1 MIEHK
6 VKYSK
11 DIISLSMDY
20 TSALPLAF
28 FFVNVM
34 EGVHEGNYT
43 EMTLLITTMIV
54 ADLLTV
60 LIKRISTYAPSFLN
74 FLISR
79 PKGAS
84 NTDIL
89 SRNGLKPPNSP
100 GFPSGHMTMTTVFA
114 VYRLIRLYRKNI
126 NTELDIFINITNL
139 LKTQLIPIVFYLGII
154 ALMAAARLYKKCH
167 TISQVIGGFLLGV
180 IFAIILDK
188 IVQDFL

>member
-6 VKYSK
+6 ITYSK
-11 DIISLSMDY
+11 DVISLSMDY

-34 EGVHEGNYT
+34 EGVGEGNYT

-60 LIKRISTYAPSFLN
+60 FIKRMSTYAPKFLN
-74 FLISR
+74 FLLVR

-89 SRNGLKPPNSP
+89 SRNGLKSADSP
-100 GFPSGHMTMTTVFA
+100 GFPSGHMAMTSVFA
-114 VYRLIRLYRKNI
+114 IYRLIRLYRNKTSGDLNI
-126 NTELDIFINITNL
+126 INIINF
-139 LKTQLIPIVFYLGII
+139 LKTYPIQIMFYLGLI
-154 ALMAAARLYKKCH
+154 ALMAVARLYKRCH
-167 TISQVIGGFLLGV
+167 TITQVISGFLLGA

-188 IVQDFL
+188 IVVDFL

>member
-6 VKYSK
+6 ISYSK
-11 DIISLSMDY
+11 DVISLSMDY

-34 EGVHEGNYT
+34 EGVQDGNYT

-60 LIKRISTYAPSFLN
+60 FIKRMSAYAPKIFN
-74 FLISR
+74 FLLVR

-89 SRNGLKPPNSP
+89 SRNGPKSPDSP

-114 VYRLIRLYRKNI
+114 IYRLIRLYRNKTSGDFNI
-126 NTELDIFINITNL
+126 INIFNFF
-139 LKTQLIPIVFYLGII
+139 KTYPIQIMFYLGLI

-167 TISQVIGGFLLGV
+167 TIPQVIGGFLLGT

-188 IVQDFL
+188 IVVDFL

>member
-6 VKYSK
+6 VTYSK
-11 DIISLSMDY
+11 DIVSLSMDY

-34 EGVHEGNYT
+34 EGVHEGNYV

-60 LIKRISTYAPSFLN
+60 FIKRMSTYTPSFLN

-89 SRNGLKPPNSP
+89 SRNGIKPPNSP
-100 GFPSGHMTMTTVFA
+100 GFPSGHMTMTSVFA
-114 VYRLIRLYRKNI
+114 VYRLIRLYRRNYNPEVDLI
-126 NTELDIFINITNL
+126 INITNL
-139 LKTQLIPIVFYLGII
+139 FKTQLIPIAFYLGII
-154 ALMAAARLYKKCH
+154 VLMAAARLYKKCH
-167 TISQVIGGFLLGV
+167 TITQVIGGTLLGT

-188 IVQDFL
+188 IVVDFL